1 MPDLMAHMAAFYHGT
16 NAELEPGDHVVRTP
30 RGYELASG
38 RYNFYTDDPGH
49 AHYHAVAK
57 SRTWG
62 GQPHVYQV
70 EPTGLSEPD
79 PDDVTGL
86 GRPYRSTSPLRVVR
100 KLSLLAH
107 FGATD
112 WDQFYDKIPGEIHR
126 GLYAPESHGVFAAP
140 ASDEDVAHMLIRA
153 YQEEQFP
160 YDRDQHEKFG
170 THWTTDEGVARG
182 FAQEHFDTHHD
193 EFEGED
199 HDHAE
204 HSEAVPVVFHAAR
217 PDRRDIE
224 HDERRLG
231 WQNVDDYRAHEGERE
246 VPIRHGAPVRIKGV
260 SWLKHT
266 GLGPMWHRHDLR
278 EPVELRVEDRDS
290 PSDPNQWNA
299 SLRRQAAAG
308 DPTFPNAY
316 HGTRLFGGR
325 LDWAGTWFHGTRG
338 APEFT
343 GRRGHAQ
350 DELSKPPEERQMHGG
365 WAQPNQLLG
374 VHFSPLHEVAHKFA
388 GSVSSTP
395 SAVVHAR
402 LHFQDPAHFPTEHH
416 LNIAMA
422 DWGSKHYP
430 HWHNDK
436 LNSSMAWNYSDTE
449 GTHRDF
455 SRAPDN
461 PRQLR
466 ALGNAAQSLL
476 QWHPHMPEI
485 LQGFTRDLREHG
497 HRGITYGNG
506 LEGPYETDAGR
517 GGEAAMKYI
526 TKRKDWPEQHP
537 YSISAIAQPED
548 IQTVHVE
555 HISPWREEPKA
566 HERTW
571 EDVSDGDEGD
581 AMRDRILDYHREHGG
596 EYPRDPRAPRTA
608 AYQGRFEPGD
618 EDEWMRDPGD
628 EEGPFYHGSPH
639 DISGHVTGDGFSVY
653 FTPRKDYAWD
663 YATMGGKRPGWI
675 YHVRPTG
682 RYHIDDPGIRATYD
696 PLEITDRE
704 EAGPQRPHR
713 TAALEARDYKGTP
726 GDNSHITR
734 NEYGLI
740 PTSAIAAMPGVRGE
754 VPGEHRNMDDEDE
767 WPQFKEDIARN
778 GIQHPVFITVNHGEE
793 PRLSEGNHRR
803 DAAVELGISHVPAEI
818 RYFGHAEQ
826 QGTVLERHQH
836 RQACLTCGCDEP
848 HNRHGDERN
857 ITIEDLE
864 GAADW
869 ADISVGQAVKNLD
882 HAVQHEK
889 GRKHS
894 AARQMPVTETGPLY
908 HGTTAERAQAILDGG
923 FRGNLI
929 HLTPDPELARSYAE
943 GRVQADGGGTPAV
956 LRIGTVRGVSAAET
970 AYGSPD
976 LNRQAGAHY
985 MDKGPEVLVL
995 DPAAMHGITRH
1006 AASGKHGAHDALA
1019 AYVPKRHVSLN
1030 DAARLVEQTKKNGGM
1045 SVDPGTG
1052 REPRHGYMVGQ
1063 QGTGHIVDAV
1073 EFYSVRGTRLVRDY
1087 LAGHHV
1093 QLSHPRAHLGTW
1105 HDRESGKV
1113 FLDISRNHRNLEEA
1127 TLDGKKN
1134 DQIAIWDLDNGGEI
1148 PTGGTG
1154 GLEKEA
1160 AAGCALCGLEQTPV
1174 SATVRYFRSRLANGS
1189 MNHYAG
1195 GRGDRHVRCEQGHL
1209 HWGAYGAA
1217 GLLIRHRGQD
1227 GQMRYLL
1234 QKRSP
1239 YVNEPDTW
1247 STPGGAL
1254 HYGESPERGAM
1265 REAREELGPLPR
1277 SLKHHHTD
1285 VTTDHG
1291 DWKYHTVV
1299 MDAPEHFNTR
1309 GGGETDFE
1317 TAGSGWHTAD
1327 EIKEMGD
1334 RGDLHP
1340 AFAESWPRVH
1350 KTAIDWHKPMRPIC
1364 GTCGHY
1370 KDAHPSFDR
1379 LYHGTSPAN
1388 RHSIRDTGL
1397 GVEYEQGYGSTE
1409 PGVYMSPRP
1418 DEHNTDQD
1426 IWEVDT
1432 RGLHVHPDDTGN
1444 MYEFRDVGGSYFS
1457 AEDIPPERLKLH
1469 YKGRGNK
1476 WTGFPPKEAVVTPGS
1491 LPPEQQAAF
1500 DVEDL
1505 RAHRNQIAQV
1515 GKNPPPGTRV
1525 WRGERRRTDE
1535 EPETIESTGMHWSAN
1550 PDAIIT
1556 GWAHPGEK
1564 HVVWQGVIEDHEK
1577 QAFPRSHP
1585 IWSGKHMSFDWEA
1598 ETRFR
1603 PGAHVKV
1610 EGAYVHTP
1618 EEYEGGVAGSP
1629 GYLVPN
1635 HPERTNPGWKWH
1647 PLDRHIR
1654 IRHGGYGASDYSDL
1668 GIERESSAR
1677 AG

>member
-1 MPDLMAHMAAFYHGT
+1 MTHFGRLGPWYTGADADLGAGDMI
-16 NAELEPGDHVVRTP
+16 EPGHGSKRRAPGGKLVWMH
-30 RGYELASG
+30 E
-38 RYNFYTDDPGH
+38 DPAEAQSYG
-49 AHYHAVAK
+49 AHL
-57 SRTWG
+57 
-62 GQPHVYQV
+62 YQV
-70 EPTGLSEPD
+70 EPTGILY
-79 PDDVTGL
+79 DDSGDGGPGSWSHVGPA
-86 GRPYRSTSPLRVVR
+86 RIVR

-526 TKRKDWPEQHP
+526 TKRKDWPDQHP

-1073 EFYSVRGTRLVRDY
+1073 EFYSVRGPRLVRDY

-1254 HYGESPERGAM
+1254 HHGESPERGAM

>member
-308 DPTFPNAY
+308 DPTFPNTY

-374 VHFSPLHEVAHKFA
+374 VHFSPLHEVAHNFA

-485 LQGFTRDLREHG
+485 LQGFTADLREHG

-908 HGTTAERAQAILDGG
+908 HGTTAERAQAILEHGFTGG
-923 FRGNLI
+923 AGFESGTGNRQEEGVVF
-929 HLTPDPELARSYAE
+929 LTRHPDLAMDYAH
-943 GRVQADGGGTPAV
+943 GRVQKDGGGVPAV
-956 LRIGTVRGVSAAET
+956 LRIERIRGVSAAET
-970 AYGSPD
+970 GYMNPE
-976 LNRQAGAHY
+976 LNRRAGADY
-985 MDKGPEVLVL
+985 MDKHAEMVVLN
-995 DPAAMHGITRH
+995 PGIIHGITRH
-1006 AASGKHGAHDALA
+1006 AA
-1019 AYVPKRHVSLN
+1019 
-1030 DAARLVEQTKKNGGM
+1030 
-1045 SVDPGTG
+1045 
-1052 REPRHGYMVGQ
+1052 
-1063 QGTGHIVDAV
+1063 
-1073 EFYSVRGTRLVRDY
+1073 
-1087 LAGHHV
+1087 
-1093 QLSHPRAHLGTW
+1093 
-1105 HDRESGKV
+1105 
-1113 FLDISRNHRNLEEA
+1113 
-1127 TLDGKKN
+1127 
-1134 DQIAIWDLDNGGEI
+1134 
-1148 PTGGTG
+1148 
-1154 GLEKEA
+1154 
-1160 AAGCALCGLEQTPV
+1160 
-1174 SATVRYFRSRLANGS
+1174 NGS
-1189 MNHYAG
+1189 MDHYAG
-1195 GRGDRHVRCEQGHL
+1195 DRGDRHVRCEQGHL

-1217 GLLIRHRGQD
+1217 GLLIRHRGED

-1254 HYGESPERGAM
+1254 HHGESPERGAM

-1277 SLKHHHTD
+1277 SLVHHHTD

-1291 DWKYHTVV
+1291 DWQYHTVV

>member
-182 FAQEHFDTHHD
+182 FAQEHFDTHHH

-308 DPTFPNAY
+308 DPTFPNTY
-316 HGTRLFGGR
+316 HGTRQFGGR

-1073 EFYSVRGTRLVRDY
+1073 EFYSVRGPRLVRDY

-1154 GLEKEA
+1154 
-1160 AAGCALCGLEQTPV
+1160 GLEQTPV

-1327 EIKEMGD
+1327 EIKEMRD

-1668 GIERESSAR
+1668 GIERESSAK